1 MKTLLLG
8 LFVCT
13 FIAAD
18 LLTKGIGDES
28 VYSRSYLN
36 PATFTNSTTFMMY
49 GRLNEL
55 RRPIRVFDDTM
66 ISTVLLRNMDDTR
79 NKTALAAVLKEVI
92 HGIRIEIQKDTSDP
106 CVRINP
112 LPMYLEGIG
121 NETYNSSSASVTY
134 TDVLYDVAT
143 GLYIFDKYL
152 SLQLLTIKD
161 IIPILQSVTLNFE
174 LCPAMAKPSRVTMRW
189 SYLVSPMYRFLESN
203 RHYYATPN
211 PTELVTWY
219 TARDRCAG
227 TSVFGMQGYLVTP
240 LSNKEM
246 EFIGMD
252 SWTCAGRDPFSTW
265 KWVCPS
271 PSYGLELTSLF
282 APWKERKPDNA
293 GGQSDFPVTDRIAR
307 RNVEGNPVG
316 GWSDEPSTTKQYT
329 LSNGTTRK
337 FPATT
342 MSYVCEYGVASGVV
356 NTKYSPTVLPT
367 YGRIT
372 IDFKVF
378 ARSKTRS
385 VPEYS
390 LSNMTLSKSVVGEL
404 SQLISKTD
412 SVDKFRKS
420 RTSTIPLPIIRPK
433 RTARTSTTI
442 AAWVS
447 LLASIVWID
456 PYDVVVQQMVAA
468 LELISCDPDDPTDRH
483 TFILFSWWRLEPITF
498 SRGEGTT
505 YTDPNNYDND
515 GLSTGVVIA
524 STILAASG
532 CTLAFAVKGILK
544 MWSPHYDWHSMVG
557 RIIRIAQFGVCTHT
571 VRILLV
577 QENYLRILGVFSGLG
592 WGVGVT
598 LYSVYMTR
606 VLQREG
612 EYRAYPTSVTA
623 TRLFDTCISL
633 MNYEGAWGPR
643 AKVNPL
649 AGWSLPLIR
658 KVQSVHPVSI
668 QLHLIV
674 FHFIIS
680 IGPLV
685 MAILTSDGLFDP
697 LRNK

>member
-271 PSYGLELTSLF
+271 PSYGLELTYL
-282 APWKERKPDNA
+282 PWEDTKPDNLGVA
-293 GGQSDFPVTDRIAR
+293 EQNMVTDRISR
-307 RNVEGNPVG
+307 VDVLDNPTG
-316 GWSDEPSTTKQYT
+316 GLRDEPSTAKQYI
-329 LSNGTTRK
+329 LSDGTTRK
-337 FPATT
+337 FPATM

-356 NTKYSPTVLPT
+356 NTRYSPTVLPT

-378 ARSKTRS
+378 ARSKTS
-385 VPEYS
+385 TVEYGSTSTKSSTNS
-390 LSNMTLSKSVVGEL
+390 LSVGEVKKE
-404 SQLISKTD
+404 STRSKTRD
-412 SVDKFRKS
+412 DTSKS
-420 RTSTIPLPIIRPK
+420 RTRSTPKTYVFPK

-456 PYDVVVQQMVAA
+456 PYD
-468 LELISCDPDDPTDRH
+468 
-483 TFILFSWWRLEPITF
+483 
-498 SRGEGTT
+498 
-505 YTDPNNYDND
+505 
-515 GLSTGVVIA
+515 
-524 STILAASG
+524 
-532 CTLAFAVKGILK
+532 
-544 MWSPHYDWHSMVG
+544 
-557 RIIRIAQFGVCTHT
+557 
-571 VRILLV
+571 
-577 QENYLRILGVFSGLG
+577 
-592 WGVGVT
+592 
-598 LYSVYMTR
+598 
-606 VLQREG
+606 
-612 EYRAYPTSVTA
+612 
-623 TRLFDTCISL
+623 
-633 MNYEGAWGPR
+633 
-643 AKVNPL
+643 
-649 AGWSLPLIR
+649 
-658 KVQSVHPVSI
+658 
-668 QLHLIV
+668 
-674 FHFIIS
+674 
-680 IGPLV
+680 
-685 MAILTSDGLFDP
+685 
-697 LRNK
+697 